1 MANRTTPRNPLAIR
15 RPLTAL
21 ERIAITGEP
30 IEVRPPA
37 PLKQGSHAGAFTH
50 ALYDDGIARFSGG
63 LGVAFVFAAAYYAF
77 VAQHNRAILWLLAVL
92 SIAIAAYRVWVKER
106 RAVLEA
112 QERLLTEQS
121 KNAKPEIR
129 GKIEE
134 VHDKWVLPA
143 YPKDEKIADTSLE
156 YFFTIKARIYNVR
169 PVPTTLRFELW
180 LQAPRANF
188 RANKS
193 SLSGLHLR
201 REEHATGT
209 LSRTARTQTVTEPL
223 IDLEPL
229 GRTPLALGE
238 EREGW
243 LRFVIPRADSAYK
256 KDVESLCLVA
266 RDIYGGAHIIQSD
279 RSEWYQ
285 SGDIVTDFEVELEEQ
300 KQKDLNRRYSDKAY
314 GGS

>member
-1 MANRTTPRNPLAIR
+1 MTG
-15 RPLTAL
+15 
-21 ERIAITGEP
+21 GEP
-30 IEVRPPA
+30 AEVRA
-37 PLKQGSHAGAFTH
+37 RATLTQGSHARPFTH

-77 VAQHNRAILWLLAVL
+77 VAQHNIAILWLLAVL

-106 RAVLEA
+106 RAMLEA
-112 QERLLTEQS
+112 QEKLLIEQT

-129 GKIEE
+129 GEIEE

-143 YPKDEKIADTSLE
+143 YRDAEKVSDTSLDH
-156 YFFTIKARIYNVR
+156 FVTIKARIYNVR

-188 RANKS
+188 RANRS
-193 SLSGLHLR
+193 SLSGLYLR

-209 LSRTARTQTVTEPL
+209 LSRTARMQTATEEL
-223 IDLEPL
+223 TDLEKL
-229 GRTPLALGE
+229 GRTPLALGSE
-238 EREGW
+238 HEGW
-243 LRFVIPRADSAYK
+243 LRFVIPKADSAYK

-279 RSEWYQ
+279 RSE
-285 SGDIVTDFEVELEEQ
+285 
-300 KQKDLNRRYSDKAY
+300 
-314 GGS
+314 